1 MALARWRRAGEWGAL
16 SRTCRIGLT
25 MAEPVSRSGVGG
37 IGAAAAR
44 AAEPSVS
51 ATARTRGLSKAC
63 LRNQPRSKLKLDRRS
78 FRAGKARQHRT
89 TLARGP
95 ELHRGLALT
104 EAEAVRLAPK

>member
-25 MAEPVSRSGVGG
+25 IAEPASRSGVGG

-51 ATARTRGLSKAC
+51 ATARTRGLSMAC
-63 LRNQPRSKLKLDRRS
+63 LRNQPRSRLKLSRRS
-78 FRAGKARQHRT
+78 FRVGKPRSHRT
-89 TLARGP
+89 KRGR
-95 ELHRGLALT
+95 ESWRLQGLEKLL
-104 EAEAVRLAPK
+104 VYGR